1 MEKDSHITQFNNE
14 TEEFILEPVLAF
26 TIVMSIW
33 TLGELVSSKTKALI
47 SMMLVASMIFL
58 VGFATDWLP
67 HDLIKNSGLLG
78 IGNAVIGIIIV
89 HLGTMM
95 SFEDLKAQWRTFVIG
110 SLTVVSMSVVL
121 IILGE
126 LVFDR
131 NIAIAGTAAITG
143 GTLSILMVQDKVTD
157 ILSSG
162 GDLGLLTSYLLAV
175 FPLLILNLKNLV
187 GFLVTA
193 NILKKE
199 ATRVKG
205 EYRKGN
211 LKFYEEEVIENQKSK
226 DESIL
231 PEFLQTP
238 YGTLFLLGLTVY
250 ISRLLSELSNGYIN
264 TFVIALLLGIILRH
278 FKIFKPNALSSTDA
292 FGLLMVSIM
301 VIAFGPLAD
310 IVPADLL
317 NLVTP
322 IVFYLILGVVV
333 IFVSSYLLGKSVG
346 YSGPLSI
353 AVGMTTFFGF
363 PGTMVLT
370 KEAAAAIGETEEE
383 IAVIEQNLLPIMV
396 TAGFSTV
403 TITSVLTGGFIVG
416 LMIG

>member
-1 MEKDSHITQFNNE
+1 MEPI
-14 TEEFILEPVLAF
+14 LAF
-26 TIVMSIW
+26 TIVMLIW
-33 TLGELVSSKTKALI
+33 TVGELVSSKTKALI

-58 VGFATDWLP
+58 IGFAADLLP
-67 HDLIKNSGLLG
+67 HDLIQQSGLLG
-78 IGNAVIGIIIV
+78 LGSAVVGVIIV

-110 SLTVVSMSVVL
+110 SITVVVMSLVL
-121 IILGE
+121 IFIGE
-126 LVFDR
+126 LIFDR
-131 NIAIAGTAAITG
+131 NIAVAGTAAITG
-143 GTLSILMVQDKVTD
+143 GTLSILMVQEKVTE
-157 ILSSG
+157 LMSAG
-162 GDLGLLTSYLLAV
+162 GDLGLLSGYLLAV

-199 ATRVKG
+199 ATRVQG

-211 LKFYEEEVIENQKSK
+211 LTFYENEVKENIKEQST
-226 DESIL
+226 SIL
-231 PEFLQTP
+231 PEFLQTA
-238 YGTLFLLGLTVY
+238 YGTLFILGATVY
-250 ISRLLSELSNGYIN
+250 VARLLSDLTNGNIN

-278 FKIFKPNALSSTDA
+278 FKILKPNALSSTDA
-292 FGLLMVSIM
+292 FGLMMVSIM

-317 NLVTP
+317 NLVGP
-322 IVFYLILGVVV
+322 IAFYLAAGVLV
-333 IFVSSYLLGKSVG
+333 IFLISYFLGKAVG

-353 AVGMTTFFGF
+353 AVGMTTLFGF

-370 KEAAAAIGETEEE
+370 KEAAAAVGESEEE

-396 TAGFSTV
+396 TAGFSTI
-403 TITSVLTGGFIVG
+403 TITSVLTGGLIVG
-416 LMIG
+416 LMLG